1 VKLKPSDYLCYSDG
15 KESTMLNVIVERKKS
30 SFDCKFNKNLNSFE
44 NNIKNNTKDILKL
57 YQGDELL
64 FECAVQSVANHPSVT
79 TDNSIRAGKFEI
91 KLFVEKRAFWN
102 NVHGICNTTT
112 KNGIAINENSVNAG
126 SPDRFLIHDKQKN
139 KPALE
144 NTETRNAYSAG
155 CLIIA
160 SVHMNM
166 MNKILVNKGCK
177 PGDVILGY
185 VIEL

>member
-1 VKLKPSDYLCYSDG
+1 
-15 KESTMLNVIVERKKS
+15 MLNVIVERKKS

-64 FECAVQSVANHPSVT
+64 FECAVQSVSNHPSVT

-91 KLFVEKRAFWN
+91 KLFVEKRAFWG
-102 NVHGICNTTT
+102 NVFGICNTAT
-112 KNGIAINENSVNAG
+112 KNGIAINENSVNEG
-126 SPDRFLIHDKQKN
+126 NPNRFLIHDRQKV

-144 NTETRNAYSAG
+144 GTETRNGYSAG

-160 SVHMNM
+160 SVHMSM
-166 MNKILVNKGCK
+166 LSKILISKGYK
-177 PGDVILGY
+177 PNDIILGY